1 VAAVPTSRY
10 RLGIEMGMFTAE
22 LVRSDA
28 YRAMLFR
35 NIDFLYVINLILA
48 MNSEDRLT
56 IVKTLGSPLT
66 ADRGEPRTD
75 TAPRGYGVPTPSY
88 AVLARARLAA

>member
-1 VAAVPTSRY
+1 MAAVPTSRY

-48 MNSEDRLT
+48 MNSEDKLT

-66 ADRGEPRTD
+66 ADPDESSPDTVPRSRS
-75 TAPRGYGVPTPSY
+75 APRPF
-88 AVLARARLAA
+88 